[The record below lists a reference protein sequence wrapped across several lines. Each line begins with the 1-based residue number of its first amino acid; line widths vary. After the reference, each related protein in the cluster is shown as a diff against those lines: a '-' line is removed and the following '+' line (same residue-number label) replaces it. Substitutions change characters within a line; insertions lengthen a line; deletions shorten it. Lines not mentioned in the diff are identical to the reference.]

1 MDQEKRNREMDE
13 AKALYLRCQ
22 LDRAFPIF
30 QKYAQAGDGEA
41 MYFLGEYYSQGY
53 GHVEQDTKRGA
64 EWRKKGAIAGDVLAQ
79 LNTAYNLP
87 GDDPGR
93 QAIPKVVFPEILRRA
108 EAGDV
113 FAQNELPDMYYYGIG
128 TEKNVDKAVEWLEKA
143 GANGFWRPLNKLGEM
158 YYYGEGVPADE
169 DKAAAYFEKAAA
181 LGYGDAEANL
191 AMCCYAGK
199 KKNLTRAVSLLRRAF
214 AHGALFARDA
224 ANILGIFLLEGK
236 GVKKDEKEAFEWLK
250 RSAELGSPAGMNH
263 LAVCYERGIG
273 TAPNE
278 AKAEEWCRRAAD
290 LGHAEAAVQYGIYQ
304 REKGHNKLAMRYF
317 RQSAEMGNADG
328 QTWLASCFLFGIG
341 AKEDRE
347 EARKWLEKAAA
358 QQNENA
364 VKLLKEEL
372 GIDWKGTEK

>member
-22 LDRAFPIF
+22 LDRAFPVF

-169 DKAAAYFEKAAA
+169 EKAAAYFEKAAA

-290 LGHAEAAVQYGIYQ
+290 LATRRRRCSTASTSGKRDITSWPCAISASLRRWAMPTARPGSPRASSSASAQ
-304 REKGHNKLAMRYF
+304 RRTGKRRGSGWKRPRRSRMKMR
-317 RQSAEMGNADG
+317 
-328 QTWLASCFLFGIG
+328 
-341 AKEDRE
+341 
-347 EARKWLEKAAA
+347 
-358 QQNENA
+358 
-364 VKLLKEEL
+364 
-372 GIDWKGTEK
+372 